1 MVSCNRTCGDD
12 VRTSHL
18 VIGRQESALAPLRS
32 LLTVLGI
39 FIGVA
44 SVIWLLAI
52 GEGISKKVQEQ
63 IESLGADN
71 IIVRSVKPPNE
82 SLPDSRGP
90 IPYGLKRE
98 DFERLMT
105 IKTIDRG
112 LKIRELRRQ
121 FRHNDRLVDG
131 RLVGCTPEYC
141 AGHAPGSRPR
151 AFHHRCR
158 DGAEG
163 KDCALSAEVAA
174 RLFPYENPIGE
185 SIRIEEDYY
194 VIVGVM
200 KPRESTAGIG
210 GSLAAQDFTDDV
222 YIPITTLWTRIGDI
236 VVTRRSGS
244 FEGEILE
251 LSQVTLRVDKVDNV
265 LATADVVRNI
275 IASKHRIDDY
285 AITVPLDLLEQAK
298 TTRLMFIVFMGLIAA
313 ISLVVGGIGIMNI
326 MLATVTERTREIG
339 IRRALGAKRGRHH
352 TAVPR
357 RNDRAVDR
365 RRSNGRGRRPDLRC
379 RHRGGPLW
387 HGILLPAGDGKS
399 TRGGT
404 HDRTADR
411 PLVDSRGVR
420 YLGRGGRHLRAVP
433 GHARRGHGS
442 DRSVAPRVARRFY
455 ATGSGHGCK
464 PLLALRASGAADDRR
479 MALATSTN
487 KRKWSVPLL
496 DLRAEL
502 QLLALR

>member
-1 MVSCNRTCGDD
+1 M
-12 VRTSHL
+12 
-18 VIGRQESALAPLRS
+18 
-32 LLTVLGI
+32 LGI

-52 GEGISKKVQEQ
+52 GEGISKKAQEQ

-131 RLVGCTPEYC
+131 RLVGCTPEY
-141 AGHAPGSRPR
+141 AQVTHLEVDRGH
-151 AFHHRCR
+151 FIT
-158 DGAEG
+158 DAEMEQ
-163 KDCALSAEVAA
+163 KEKTCALSAEVAE

-194 VIVGVM
+194 VVVGVM

-222 YIPITTLWTRIGDI
+222 YIPISTLWTRIGDI

-275 IASKHRIDDY
+275 ISAKHRIADY

-313 ISLVVGGIGIMNI
+313 ISLIVGGIGIMNI

-339 IRRALGAKRGRHH
+339 IRRALGAKRADITRQFLVETIVLSIVGGLTGVAGGLTCGAVTEAARSGMEYFFPQVMENLPEVVH
-352 TAVPR
+352 TIAPQIVPWSIPV
-357 RNDRAVDR
+357 AF
-365 RRSNGRGRRPDLRC
+365 
-379 RHRGGPLW
+379 
-387 HGILLPAGDGKS
+387 GI
-399 TRGGT
+399 
-404 HDRTADR
+404 
-411 PLVDSRGVR
+411 
-420 YLGRGGRHLRAVP
+420 
-433 GHARRGHGS
+433 
-442 DRSVAPRVARRFY
+442 SVAVGVIFGLYP
-455 ATGSGHGCK
+455 ATRAAAMD
-464 PLLALRASGAADDRR
+464 PIEALRH
-479 MALATSTN
+479 
-487 KRKWSVPLL
+487 
-496 DLRAEL
+496 E
-502 QLLALR
+502 